1 MRALVTR
8 EEPIKSALVI
18 LRTNMADEE
27 KDRLV
32 EALKEAAD
40 NRPTHS
46 ASKSTL
52 TSKNA
57 PNWRPGGNCMTDQNN
72 VGLFYKMKSFGCT
85 FLLYALRFSSG
96 VFV

>member
-32 EALKEAAD
+32 EVEDLLREWKKDKVE
-40 NRPTHS
+40 
-46 ASKSTL
+46 KKIL
-52 TSKNA
+52 YTSG
-57 PNWRPGGNCMTDQNN
+57 RI
-72 VGLFYKMKSFGCT
+72 
-85 FLLYALRFSSG
+85 
-96 VFV
+96 